1 MEGHRWKG
9 GRGVDWPPRG
19 TIPKPRETYF
29 IMLQAVD
36 HQLGKNDHAGP
47 AHPSTAVDHDGRVQ
61 VLGAFQHAVGVATDW
76 LDLLQVGCKTRC
88 KSRHW
93 SPPVALHTSWGGR
106 EDGDFFFFLS
116 DNNLQFLQDT
126 NYLAVTHCTV
136 LDPERTS
143 WESISPWE
151 NLFFKLNS
159 SFLKIKFCFP
169 LCKSQS
175 PPSRWVSTLLTA
187 IPTINRLGS
196 EHQLGPLET
205 PACQSQFLVGR
216 ASICPSFL
224 PFTERVN
231 ISWGLTPFS
240 DFKIDFGEPG
250 FQLGS
255 PVVTWVAQG
264 NGPPFLGGNVWVGG
278 GVCHLPLCFQHL
290 PGPAGLCK
298 GLFNIPIGHKW
309 KISQSKP

>member
-1 MEGHRWKG
+1 
-9 GRGVDWPPRG
+9 
-19 TIPKPRETYF
+19 
-29 IMLQAVD
+29 MLQAVD
-36 HQLGKNDHAGP
+36 HQLRKDDHTGP
-47 AHPSTAVDHDGRVQ
+47 PHPGAAVDHDRGAQ
-61 VLGAFQHAVGVATDW
+61 VPGAFQHAVGMATDW
-76 LDLLQVGCKTRC
+76 LDLLQVGCKTKC

-93 SPPVALHTSWGGR
+93 SPPRLCIQERGAKMTVN
-106 EDGDFFFFLS
+106 FFFLS

-126 NYLAVTHCTV
+126 NYLAGTHCTV

-175 PPSRWVSTLLTA
+175 PPSRWFSTLLTA

-224 PFTERVN
+224 PFTEWVN

-240 DFKIDFGEPG
+240 DFKTDFGEPG

-255 PVVTWVAQG
+255 LVVTWVAQG
-264 NGPPFLGGNVWVGG
+264 NGPPFLGRNVWVGR
-278 GVCHLPLCFQHL
+278 GVPPPSLLPTSAWPCRAMQ
-290 PGPAGLCK
+290 GTV
-298 GLFNIPIGHKW
+298 
-309 KISQSKP
+309 